1 VKSDTKPRI
10 KIDGIIQKAEYIKD
24 IEKMVFFE
32 EGSSKIY
39 FMDVNDGTVLAKP
52 FEIVPKKLVINIS
65 SIKKTK

>member
-1 VKSDTKPRI
+1 MKSDTEPRI

-24 IEKMVFFE
+24 IEKMAFFE

-52 FEIVPKKLVINIS
+52 L
-65 SIKKTK
+65 

>member
-1 VKSDTKPRI
+1 M
-10 KIDGIIQKAEYIKD
+10 A
-24 IEKMVFFE
+24 FFE

-52 FEIVPKKLVINIS
+52 LEIVPNKLVINIS